1 MGLGA
6 AALGIAVLA
15 VIGWATYLVLQAR
28 VRRRREPAPQ
38 NLAPY
43 MTDDELESRRL
54 NKVLMAALV
63 TTALMAIVMPIYFL
77 DETSRQARAA
87 ERFDD
92 IAVERGHEWYADPD
106 HGYGCY
112 NCHGLDGGGGAASFV
127 EPRSGVETSWS
138 APSLNDVF
146 YRYSADEVRYWLV
159 YGRPGTPMPA
169 WGREGGGPLNS
180 QQIDELLAY
189 LQSIEAPQM
198 EVVSTVDAK
207 VARELARI
215 ASADETVAAAIDTQ
229 QQLVDD
235 LMSAPARFEQAQ
247 DLPDAVRTVLS
258 ADGTCTDRSA
268 ALIDTSCGSEG
279 IDTDRDGLSDDAET
293 ALNDFVN
300 QILDIAL
307 ESESTQILAALGRDE
322 DGVQVSFD
330 PDLAFTGMDGTEPVP
345 DLEQT
350 EIVLTEFNTI
360 LRDLRLTS
368 QNLDALV
375 GSAQSGLDFLLA
387 AQEQRPYA
395 IDFEQIA
402 ADAFEGR
409 ISDARRAVG
418 LFNAYCARCH
428 TAGYSAGV
436 VFTQQAGSGAF
447 GPSLREGKAAVQFP
461 DIEDHL
467 AFIRDGSD
475 NGTAYG
481 ANGIGRGWMPGFG
494 ALLSQEDL
502 MLIVQYERVMP

>member
-54 NKVLMAALV
+54 NKVLVAALV
-63 TTALMAIVMPIYFL
+63 TTGLMAVVMPIYFL
-77 DETSRQARAA
+77 DETSRQAAA
-87 ERFDD
+87 TERFAD

-106 HGYGCY
+106 HGFGCY
-112 NCHGLDGGGGAASFV
+112 ECHGIDGGGGAASFI
-127 EPRSGVETSWS
+127 EPRSGVETTWS

-146 YRYSADEVRYWLV
+146 YRYSSDEVRYWLV

-169 WGREGGGPLNS
+169 WGAEGGGPLNS

-189 LQSIEAPQM
+189 LRSIQVPQM
-198 EVVSTVDAK
+198 EVVSTVDAR

-215 ASADETVAAAIDTQ
+215 ASADETVAAAVADQETLIA
-229 QQLVDD
+229 D
-235 LMSAPARFEQAQ
+235 LMSAPDRYEQAQ
-247 DLPDAVRTVLS
+247 DLPDLVRGLLS
-258 ADGTCTDRSA
+258 GDGTCTARSA
-268 ALIDTSCGSEG
+268 ALIATSCGDPG
-279 IDTDRDGLSDDAET
+279 PDTDRDGVSDAAE
-293 ALNDFVN
+293 AGLNDLVA

-307 ESESTQILAALGRDE
+307 DSPSTQVLAGLGRE
-322 DGVQVSFD
+322 VDGGRIYFD
-330 PDLAFTGMDGTEPVP
+330 PDLAFTGMDGTQPVP
-345 DLEQT
+345 DLQQAD
-350 EIVLTEFNTI
+350 VVVTEFDTI

-368 QNLDALV
+368 ENLDALLS
-375 GSAQSGLDFLLA
+375 SAQTGLDFLLE

-402 ADAFEGR
+402 GDAFEG
-409 ISDARRAVG
+409 SLTDARRAVG

-428 TAGYSAGV
+428 TAGYSAGIA
-436 VFTQQAGSGAF
+436 FTKEAGSGAF
-447 GPSLREGKAAVQFP
+447 GPSLQDGKAAVQFP
-461 DIEDHL
+461 NVEDHL

-494 ALLSQEDL
+494 TMLSQEDL
-502 MLIVQYERVMP
+502 MLIVQYERVME